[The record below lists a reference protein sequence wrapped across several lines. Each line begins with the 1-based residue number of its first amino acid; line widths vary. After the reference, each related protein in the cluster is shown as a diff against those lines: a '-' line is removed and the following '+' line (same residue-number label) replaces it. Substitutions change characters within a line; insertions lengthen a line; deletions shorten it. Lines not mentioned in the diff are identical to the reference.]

1 MTPLPSPLSSRVG
14 LEAVPPLRDAF
25 DLSVVIVNYNVRAF
39 LEQALSSVT
48 RAAEGLTVEIFVVD
62 NGSADGSVEMLQ
74 DRFPDVRLIANRENV
89 GFARANNQA
98 LRLACGR
105 HVLLLNPDTIVQED
119 TLRTLLGFMA
129 AHPEAGAV
137 GCKILNPDGT
147 FAPESRRAFPS
158 PSVAL
163 YRMTGL
169 NRLFPKSRRFGRYNL
184 TYLPEDAVAEV
195 DALSGSCMLVRR
207 AALHA
212 SRAEWE
218 KGGTGE
224 WGNGRMEEGESDGG
238 DANHPL
244 PPTPSRPL
252 SRSLPLSLSQTG
264 AGLLDEDFFMY
275 GEDLDWC
282 FRIQRAGWKIF
293 YTPETQIIH
302 YKGESTKKGELR
314 YVRLFYGAMLR
325 FAEKHFEQGPVW
337 HLTWLLR
344 LGIVTHA
351 LGLVVGR
358 GLRRLALPLLDAVAT
373 YAVIMLVG
381 LMRSAQTGTALSPL
395 FLVAVAPIF
404 ALATVTGIASLR
416 GYEHGRQT
424 RLFPVLMG
432 ALLGGVGVA
441 AASFFVKAIAFSRLV
456 VLLGMPLVALALSAW
471 RLAWQVRQMGPQR
484 AVLVGGASEA
494 QQLERLLDVHAQPPF
509 ILVGYVTPVEKGS
522 ASFEASRTSALP
534 RFGPLRQLRDVVRL
548 RRINHVVFATSVLSN
563 TTVLE
568 EVRGLR
574 GLPVRCTMWTEH
586 SDHLIGKASI
596 ASLKTPAFVEAQ
608 EALVGLRNPAAHRA
622 FEITLALVGLL
633 LHPLVWLV
641 ARVRGP
647 GSFVGRLAR
656 RTRQMPDVLGGRRA
670 LIGHRP
676 EAPAPAAAWG
686 LKPGVFPI
694 ENVLAPNLAE
704 PEAARRVYGPYVRN
718 RSFSL
723 DWDILLQSMRCMD

>member
-1 MTPLPSPLSSRVG
+1 MIPTPSSFSPRAG
-14 LEAVPPLRDAF
+14 TEAVPPSRDAF

-39 LEQALSSVT
+39 LEQALASVM
-48 RAAEGLTVEIFVVD
+48 RAADGLAVEIFVVD
-62 NGSADGSVEMLQ
+62 NGSADGSVEMVR
-74 DRFPDVRLIANRENV
+74 DRFPDVHLVANEENV
-89 GFARANNQA
+89 GFAKANNQA
-98 LRLACGR
+98 LRLARAR

-119 TLRTLLGFMA
+119 TFRMLLGFMA

-169 NRLFPKSRRFGRYNL
+169 SRLFPKSRRFGHYNL

-218 KGGTGE
+218 NGG
-224 WGNGRMEEGESDGG
+224 MEERKNGSEKEENS
-238 DANHPL
+238 AVSNSSSPSSPL
-244 PPTPSRPL
+244 PPSPFPLPS
-252 SRSLPLSLSQTG
+252 TG
-264 AGLLDEDFFMY
+264 AGLLDENFFMY

-282 FRIQRAGWKIF
+282 FRIQQAGWKIF

-325 FAEKHFEQGPVW
+325 FAEKHFEQGPAR

-344 LGIVTHA
+344 LGIVAHA
-351 LGLVVGR
+351 VGLVVGR
-358 GLRRLALPLLDAVAT
+358 GLHRLALPLLDAT
-373 YAVIMLVG
+373 LIYAAIG
-381 LMRSAQTGTALSPL
+381 LMGLARAAHTDTALPPL
-395 FLVAVAPIF
+395 FLVVVAPIF
-404 ALATVTGIASLR
+404 ALATVIGIAGWR
-416 GYEHGRQT
+416 GYERGRQT
-424 RLFPVLMG
+424 RIFPVLVG

-441 AASFFVKAIAFSRLV
+441 AASFFIKAIAFSRLV
-456 VLLGMPLVALALSAW
+456 VLLGMPLVALALSVW
-471 RLAWQVRQMGPQR
+471 RLAWRVRQMGPQR

-494 QQLERLLDVHAQPPF
+494 KRLEGLLDVHAQPPF
-509 ILVGYVTPVEKGS
+509 ALVGYLAAAQEEAGPL
-522 ASFEASRTSALP
+522 EASRTSALP
-534 RFGPLRQLRDVVRL
+534 RLGSLRRLRDVVRL
-548 RRINHVVFATSVLSN
+548 RRINHVVFATSTLSN

-568 EVRGLR
+568 MVRGLR
-574 GLPVRCTMWTEH
+574 DLPVRCTMWTEH

-596 ASLKTPAFVEAQ
+596 ASLKTPAFVEAK

-622 FEITLALVGLL
+622 FEIALALIGVFS
-633 LHPLVWLV
+633 HPLVWLV
-641 ARVRGP
+641 AQVRGP
-647 GSFVGRLAR
+647 GSFAGHLAR
-656 RTRQMPDVLGGRRA
+656 RTRQMPDVLRGRRA

-676 EAPAPAAAWG
+676 EAPAPPAAWG

-694 ENVLAPNLAE
+694 ENVLAPGLAE

>member
-1 MTPLPSPLSSRVG
+1 MIPTPSSFSPHAG
-14 LEAVPPLRDAF
+14 PEAVCRLPDAF

-39 LEQALSSVT
+39 LEQALSSVV
-48 RAAEGLTVEIFVVD
+48 RAAEGLAVELFVVD
-62 NGSADGSVEMLQ
+62 NGSADGSVEMMRE
-74 DRFPDVRLIANRENV
+74 RFPDVRLIANEENA
-89 GFARANNQA
+89 GFAKANNQA
-98 LRLACGR
+98 LRLARGR

-169 NRLFPKSRRFGRYNL
+169 SRLFPRSRRFGRYNL

-207 AALHA
+207 SALH
-212 SRAEWE
+212 RA
-218 KGGTGE
+218 
-224 WGNGRMEEGESDGG
+224 REEGVGKREEGSAAEPLETQDVLPPSPF
-238 DANHPL
+238 PL
-244 PPTPSRPL
+244 PS
-252 SRSLPLSLSQTG
+252 TG

-282 FRIQRAGWKIF
+282 FRIQQAGWKIF

-325 FAEKHFEQGPVW
+325 FAEKHFEQGPAR

-344 LGIVTHA
+344 LGIVAHA
-351 LGLVVGR
+351 VGLVVGQ
-358 GLRRLALPLLDAVAT
+358 GLRRLALPLLDAALT
-373 YAVIMLVG
+373 YVVVILVG
-381 LMRSAQTGTALSPL
+381 LARSAQTGTALSPL
-395 FLVAVAPIF
+395 FLMAVAPIF
-404 ALATVTGIASLR
+404 ALATVSGIAGLR

-424 RLFPVLMG
+424 KVFPVLLG

-471 RLAWQVRQMGPQR
+471 RLAWRVRRMGPQR

-494 QQLERLLDVHAQPPF
+494 KRLEGLLDVHAQPPF
-509 ILVGYVTPVEKGS
+509 ALVGYVAAAEEERDPLES
-522 ASFEASRTSALP
+522 SQTSALP
-534 RFGPLRQLRDVVRL
+534 RFGPLSRLRDVVRL
-548 RRINHVVFATSVLSN
+548 RRINHVVFATGTLSN

-568 EVRGLR
+568 LVRRLR
-574 GLPVRCTMWTEH
+574 DLPVRCTMWTEH

-596 ASLKTPAFVEAQ
+596 ASLKTPAFVEAK

-622 FEITLALVGLL
+622 FEIALALFGLF
-633 LHPLVWLV
+633 LHPLAWLV
-641 ARVRGP
+641 AQVRGQ
-647 GSFVGRLAR
+647 GSFAGRLAR
-656 RTRQMPDVLGGRRA
+656 RTRQMPDVLRGRRA
-670 LIGHRP
+670 LIGHHP
-676 EAPAPAAAWG
+676 EAPAPPAAWG

-694 ENVLAPNLAE
+694 ENVLAPNPAE

-723 DWDILLQSMRCMD
+723 DWDILLQSMRCID